1 MARLHIP
8 RLGSATLTVAFA
20 VWLPCG
26 TQAVEPQA
34 ANGTV
39 LSGGNSLLAEG
50 SIALQEGRISD
61 GIRLTQEG
69 LRDVSDP
76 REAASAHSN
85 LCAGY
90 ALLHDWA
97 QALEQCNT
105 AIELDR
111 TNWQSFNNRAAVH
124 AGLGQYDLALA
135 DVRSGLELDPQS
147 STLHKSL
154 AVVEHNQ
161 KVINK
166 RSSSVLHS

>member
-1 MARLHIP
+1 LV
-8 RLGSATLTVAFA
+8 LVALRPCAA
-20 VWLPCG
+20 V
-26 TQAVEPQA
+26 AAEPQA
-34 ANGTV
+34 ASGMV
-39 LSGGNSLLAEG
+39 LGGGNSLLAEG
-50 SIALQEGRISD
+50 SIALEAGRITE

-69 LRDVSDP
+69 LKDVTDS
-76 REAASAHSN
+76 REAASGHSN

-90 ALLHDWA
+90 ALLHEWTL
-97 QALEQCNT
+97 ALQECNT

-111 TNWQSFNNRAAVH
+111 TNWQSFNNRAAAH

-135 DVRSGLELDPQS
+135 DVHAGLQLDPQS
-147 STLHKSL
+147 SILHKSL